1 MADNHSS
8 KTESTEDLTVSRVD
22 LTTSLYQEL
31 RKLAAA
37 RMANQAGPQ
46 TLQATAL
53 VHEAWLRLGGENQP
67 NWENRAHFFAS
78 VAEVMRNI
86 LVDRARR
93 RKRIRHG
100 GKLHRVD
107 LETTGS
113 EGMNAISAAR
123 DDEFITLHEAL
134 ERLEAIDPEPA
145 NLLKLRYFAGL
156 TIPELAEATD
166 LSRRTTERR
175 LAYARSWLGSEMQD
189 AMKA

>member
-1 MADNHSS
+1 MSPDNTAQPE
-8 KTESTEDLTVSRVD
+8 KPNQEPEGRIN

-67 NWENRAHFFAS
+67 KWENRAHFFAS

-100 GKLHRVD
+100 GNLRRVD

-113 EGMNAISAAR
+113 EGMNTISAAR

-145 NLLKLRYFAGL
+145 NLIKLRYFAGL
-156 TIPELAEATD
+156 TIPELAETLD

-175 LAYARSWLGSEMQD
+175 LAYARSWLGYEMQE